1 MATVTETEEVS
12 PYLHVHQSPLAH
24 SSPTVNFVTFFERD
38 KPGTR
43 KILHGTK
50 AKTFTSIPII
60 DLTNIDSPSL
70 EVRKAF
76 AQELYDAFSNVGF
89 FYTKGH
95 GVSEE
100 LVAQTF
106 DYIKRFF
113 FFVQ

>member
-1 MATVTETEEVS
+1 MS
-12 PYLHVHQSPLAH
+12 ISLHWLTPLQLST
-24 SSPTVNFVTFFERD
+24 SS
-38 KPGTR
+38 GTR

-76 AQELYDAFSNVGF
+76 AQELYDACSNVGF

-106 DYIKRFF
+106 DYIKIFYSILFF
-113 FFVQ
+113 RSVMR